1 MKNRLDQEEAKLRR
15 RLLFRILRGFN
26 FDAPRFG
33 GETIS
38 DPIPRHLLGRD
49 ADYFNPSRSPLS
61 PGNLSSSNLS
71 RS

>member
-1 MKNRLDQEEAKLRR
+1 MLDRLEQEEAKLRR

-38 DPIPRHLLGRD
+38 DPIPRHLLGKD
-49 ADYFNPSRSPLS
+49 ADYRLPQRGVQGF
-61 PGNLSSSNLS
+61 
-71 RS
+71 

>member
-1 MKNRLDQEEAKLRR
+1 MMDRLEREEAELRR

-38 DPIPRHLLGRD
+38 DPIPPHLLGQD
-49 ADYFNPSRSPLS
+49 ADYRLPQR
-61 PGNLSSSNLS
+61 GA
-71 RS
+71 